1 MLAAEH
7 REEYADLLS
16 EARTLLIEDFAA
28 TEWGRLLVHM
38 SETAEGLRVSSIDVE
53 EIVGDESLVE
63 RVFQS
68 SGFTE
73 TLFPLGKVVEA
84 LSALS
89 DVDLETV
96 EGGTFVRNDVNDT
109 FSFLPGLVRAPS
121 PSFDRV
127 RDEVEQWRFDAL
139 AALRAKHN
147 FTGYEMLRVDL
158 EQGHVEFWH
167 NGHVVLRLPAVLVA
181 TFSREPRTFA
191 WGGKNPSLPQAAQSA
206 SAKLVDDLLDRTVW
220 ELSTPYF
227 ATDRDTAR
235 ALAAYVAKLSGCGAL
250 LELSREDGDAY
261 FAVQPPSQLP

>member
-1 MLAAEH
+1 MLTAEH

-38 SETAEGLRVSSIDVE
+38 KETPGGLRVSAVDVE
-53 EIVGDESLVE
+53 EIVGDEGLVE

-89 DVDLETV
+89 DVDLGTV
-96 EGGTFVRNDVNDT
+96 EGGTFVRNDANDT

-121 PSFDRV
+121 STFDRA
-127 RDEVEQWRFDAL
+127 RDAVEQWRFEAL
-139 AALRAKHN
+139 AALRAKHG
-147 FTGYEMLRVDL
+147 FAGDETLRVDL
-158 EQGHVEFWH
+158 EEGHVEFRRD
-167 NGHVVLRLPAVLVA
+167 GEVALRLPAVLVA

-191 WGGKNPSLPQAAQSA
+191 WGGKNPSLPHAAQAASV
-206 SAKLVDDLLDRTVW
+206 KLVDDLLDRTAW

-235 ALAAYVAKLSGCGAL
+235 AIAAYVAKLSGCGAL

-261 FAVQPPSQLP
+261 FAVEP